1 MSKLGYFLGGAV
13 AAVTLIAVA
22 TALDST
28 CTSTCSGGDDNSEDL
43 APVSNDEA
51 IEASRSEQ
59 RIPEGAAAF

>member
-28 CTSTCSGGDDNSEDL
+28 RASTGSGGDDNSEDL
-43 APVSNDEA
+43 APIGNDEA
-51 IEASRSEQ
+51 IEASSSEQ
-59 RIPEGAAAF
+59 RIPEEAAAF

>member
-28 CTSTCSGGDDNSEDL
+28 CASTGSGGDDNSEDL
-43 APVSNDEA
+43 APICNDKA
-51 IEASRSEQ
+51 IEASSSEQ
-59 RIPEGAAAF
+59 RIPEEAAAV

>member
-28 CTSTCSGGDDNSEDL
+28 CASTGSGGDDNSEDL
-43 APVSNDEA
+43 APLGNAEA
-51 IEASRSEQ
+51 IEASSSEQ
-59 RIPEGAAAF
+59 RIPEEATTF